1 MGPPLPLPHTPII
14 QTLLFHTNFL
24 HWGVLGFKIKIEFCG
39 KFTFLAESTETLNIE
54 CINIARVEMDRERV
68 RDREIELDHYIIE
81 YKLENV
87 GTRQVRIMF
96 FFAHFFLFFKEDFIF
111 ISITRTRT
119 RDMPETVAV
128 CLPTTPSSTPQIT
141 LL

>member
-1 MGPPLPLPHTPII
+1 M
-14 QTLLFHTNFL
+14 
-24 HWGVLGFKIKIEFCG
+24 LGFKIKIEFCG

-96 FFAHFFLFFKEDFIF
+96 FLHIFFCFSKKISFFFDYQDTNPRYAGNGGSVSADNPFIHTSNNSAVEMKGEI
-111 ISITRTRT
+111 IS
-119 RDMPETVAV
+119 
-128 CLPTTPSSTPQIT
+128 
-141 LL
+141 